1 MLAYQLRIAA
11 NSLRR
16 TPVLSALLVAGIAL
30 GVAVATTFVTTFHV
44 MASDPIPGKSR
55 QLFYVQVDNWTPDR
69 PWDRDR
75 PEEPPDQLSWR
86 EVQNLLASDLPA
98 RQAASF
104 KANLTVHPESRE
116 ERPFRALTRVTR
128 PDFFEMFEVP
138 FLYGGPWDAAAEA
151 ARSPVVVLGEAT
163 NRRLFGGDDSVGR
176 TVRIEDRPFTVLG
189 VVAPWAPRPK
199 FYDVTNGALQDPEEL
214 YVPLSLTLEMEI
226 RSAGNT
232 SNWKPWDGEFADFL
246 ESESVWLQMW
256 VELPTAQAR
265 QEYEDFLAAYVHEQ
279 QQVGRL
285 TRPVN
290 NRLRDVREWMT
301 VSEVVPPEAKTM
313 LIIGLLFLLV
323 CSINLIGILLGKF
336 LGRAP
341 EVGVRRA
348 LGASRGSVFAQHLV
362 ECEVVA
368 LLGGAVGLAL
378 STVTLRV
385 LNRLFTEGAER
396 ELFTLDLTMLG
407 AGVALALA
415 AGIVAG
421 AYPAWRICRVAP
433 ATYLKQ
439 Q

>member
-11 NSLRR
+11 ASLRR

-44 MASDPIPGKSR
+44 MASDPIPDKSR
-55 QLFYVQVDNWTPDR
+55 QLFYVQVDNWTPER

-86 EVQNLLASDLPA
+86 DSQNLLASALPT
-98 RQAASF
+98 RQTASF
-104 KANLTVHPESRE
+104 KADLTVHPASRD

-138 FLYGGPWDAAAEA
+138 FLYGGPWDEAAEA
-151 ARSPVVVLGEAT
+151 DRAPVVVLDEET
-163 NRRLFGGDDSVGR
+163 NRKLFGGEDSVGE
-176 TVRIEDRPFTVLG
+176 TVRIEDRPFTVVG
-189 VVAPWAPRPK
+189 VVAPWSPRPK
-199 FYDVTNGALQDPEEL
+199 FFDVTNGALEDPEAL
-214 YVPLSLTLEMEI
+214 YVPLSLTPELEI
-226 RSAGNT
+226 RTTGNT
-232 SNWKPWDGEFADFL
+232 SNWKPWDGEEFADFL
-246 ESESVWLQMW
+246 ESESIWLQMW
-256 VELPTAQAR
+256 VELPTAEAR
-265 QEYEDFLAAYVHEQ
+265 QEYEDFLAAYVREQ
-279 QQVGRL
+279 QAVGRL

-323 CSINLIGILLGKF
+323 CAINLVGILLGKF

-348 LGASRGSVFAQHLV
+348 LGASRGAVFAQHLV
-362 ECEVVA
+362 ECEVVG
-368 LLGGAVGLAL
+368 LLGGAVGIVL
-378 STVTLRV
+378 SAVVLRV
-385 LNRLFTEGAER
+385 LNRLFSEDL
-396 ELFTLDLTMLG
+396 ELFALDLTMLG
-407 AGVALALA
+407 AGVALAL
-415 AGIVAG
+415 VAG
-421 AYPAWRICRVAP
+421 LVAGLYPAWRICRVAP

>member
-11 NSLRR
+11 ASLRR

-44 MASDPIPGKSR
+44 MASDPIPDKSR
-55 QLFYVQVDNWTPDR
+55 QLFYVQIDNWTPER

-86 EVQNLLASDLPA
+86 DSQNLLASAIPT
-98 RQAASF
+98 RQTASF
-104 KANLTVHPESRE
+104 KADLTVHPASRD

-138 FLYGGPWDAAAEA
+138 FLYGGPWDEAAEA
-151 ARSPVVVLGEAT
+151 DRAPVVVLDEET
-163 NRRLFGGDDSVGR
+163 NRKLFGGEDSVGE
-176 TVRIEDRPFTVLG
+176 TVRIEDRPFTVVG
-189 VVAPWAPRPK
+189 VVAPWSPRPK
-199 FYDVTNGALQDPEEL
+199 FFDVTNGALEDPEAL
-214 YVPLSLTLEMEI
+214 YVPLSLTPEMEI
-226 RSAGNT
+226 RTTGNT
-232 SNWKPWDGEFADFL
+232 SNWKPWDGEEFADFL
-246 ESESVWLQMW
+246 ESESIWLQMW
-256 VELPTAQAR
+256 VELPTAEAR
-265 QEYEDFLAAYVHEQ
+265 QEYEDFLAAYVREQ
-279 QQVGRL
+279 QAVGRL

-323 CSINLIGILLGKF
+323 CAINLVGILLGKF

-348 LGASRGSVFAQHLV
+348 LGASRGAVFAQHLV
-362 ECEVVA
+362 ECEVVG
-368 LLGGAVGLAL
+368 LLGGAVGIVL
-378 STVTLRV
+378 SAVVLRV
-385 LNRLFTEGAER
+385 LNRLFSEDL
-396 ELFTLDLTMLG
+396 ELFALDLTMLG
-407 AGVALALA
+407 AGVALAL
-415 AGIVAG
+415 VAG
-421 AYPAWRICRVAP
+421 LVAGLYPAWRICRVAP

>member
-11 NSLRR
+11 ASLRR

-44 MASDPIPGKSR
+44 MASDPIPDKSR
-55 QLFYVQVDNWTPDR
+55 QLFYVQVDNWTPER

-86 EVQNLLASDLPA
+86 DSQNLLASALPT
-98 RQAASF
+98 RQTASF
-104 KANLTVHPESRE
+104 KADLTVHPASRD

-138 FLYGGPWDAAAEA
+138 FLYGGPWDEAAEA
-151 ARSPVVVLGEAT
+151 DRAPVVVLDEET
-163 NRRLFGGDDSVGR
+163 NRKLFGGEDSVGE
-176 TVRIEDRPFTVLG
+176 TVRIEDRPFTVVG
-189 VVAPWAPRPK
+189 VVAPWSPRPK
-199 FYDVTNGALQDPEEL
+199 FFDVTNGALEDPEAL
-214 YVPLSLTLEMEI
+214 YVPLSLTPEMEI
-226 RSAGNT
+226 RTTGNT
-232 SNWKPWDGEFADFL
+232 SNWKPWDGEEFADFL
-246 ESESVWLQMW
+246 ESESIWLQMW
-256 VELPTAQAR
+256 VELPTAEAR
-265 QEYEDFLAAYVHEQ
+265 QEYEDFLAAYVREQ
-279 QQVGRL
+279 QAVGRL

-323 CSINLIGILLGKF
+323 CAINLVGILLGKF

-348 LGASRGSVFAQHLV
+348 LGASRGAVFAQHLV
-362 ECEVVA
+362 ECEVVG
-368 LLGGAVGLAL
+368 LLGGAVGIVL
-378 STVTLRV
+378 SAVVLRV
-385 LNRLFTEGAER
+385 LNRLFSEDL
-396 ELFTLDLTMLG
+396 ELFALDLTMLG
-407 AGVALALA
+407 AGVALAL
-415 AGIVAG
+415 VAG
-421 AYPAWRICRVAP
+421 LVAGLYPAWRICRVAP

>member
-11 NSLRR
+11 ASLRR

-44 MASDPIPGKSR
+44 MASDPIPDKSR
-55 QLFYVQVDNWTPDR
+55 QLFYVQVDNWTPER

-86 EVQNLLASDLPA
+86 DSQNLLASALPT
-98 RQAASF
+98 RQTASF
-104 KANLTVHPESRE
+104 KADLTVHPASRD

-138 FLYGGPWDAAAEA
+138 FLYGGPWDEAAEA
-151 ARSPVVVLGEAT
+151 DRAPVVVLEEET
-163 NRRLFGGDDSVGR
+163 NRKLFGGEDSVGE
-176 TVRIEDRPFTVLG
+176 TVRIEDRLFTVVG
-189 VVAPWAPRPK
+189 VVAPWSPRPK
-199 FYDVTNGALQDPEEL
+199 FFDVTNGALEDPEAL
-214 YVPLSLTLEMEI
+214 YVPLSLTPEMEI
-226 RSAGNT
+226 RTTGNT
-232 SNWKPWDGEFADFL
+232 SNWKPWDGEEFADFL
-246 ESESVWLQMW
+246 ESESIWLQMW
-256 VELPTAQAR
+256 VELPTAEAR
-265 QEYEDFLAAYVHEQ
+265 QEYEDFLAAYVREQ
-279 QQVGRL
+279 QAVGRL

-323 CSINLIGILLGKF
+323 CAINLVGILLGKF

-348 LGASRGSVFAQHLV
+348 LGASRGAVFAQHLV
-362 ECEVVA
+362 ECEVVG
-368 LLGGAVGLAL
+368 LLGGAVGIVL
-378 STVTLRV
+378 SAVVLRV
-385 LNRLFTEGAER
+385 LNRLFSEDL
-396 ELFTLDLTMLG
+396 ELFALDLTMLG
-407 AGVALALA
+407 AGVALAL
-415 AGIVAG
+415 VAG
-421 AYPAWRICRVAP
+421 LVAGLYPAWRICRVAP